1 MFKSRHILVFFSS
14 LWRTHHPS
22 SRRRYISPL
31 LTPSLCDVMKE
42 GSVTVKVMGD
52 GGGGDDG
59 DDDDTILVAAYRLL
73 YRDYRVWFPF

>member
-1 MFKSRHILVFFSS
+1 
-14 LWRTHHPS
+14 
-22 SRRRYISPL
+22 
-31 LTPSLCDVMKE
+31 MKE

-52 GGGGDDG
+52 GGGGGGGVGNDD